1 MIDLKPL
8 SKSIISSWADTVSHS
23 PAQNLTTPAL
33 KDEVCGQKES
43 KYPQNERQT
52 KLDILSDPG
61 STRACPSKLGF
72 NWIFTGSEESYYL
85 CGVWGFYFV
94 CLRWSRQSLEI
105 TDPGSGS
112 WPRMLAIAYKL
123 KLLSII
129 VLSVLRWFL
138 SSFCGSFYITVSC
151 EMEYQYSGH
160 LWLIPYEFLHLKLWR
175 MLRWPQ
181 MTKTLPKA
189 CWLCWTALLILDMHM
204 SQAAPALM
212 ATFISFLS
220 MWQKVATDI
229 WNLGIQIL
237 NCSRGPF
244 NRSFQ

>member
-94 CLRWSRQSLEI
+94 CLR
-105 TDPGSGS
+105 
-112 WPRMLAIAYKL
+112 
-123 KLLSII
+123 
-129 VLSVLRWFL
+129 
-138 SSFCGSFYITVSC
+138 
-151 EMEYQYSGH
+151 
-160 LWLIPYEFLHLKLWR
+160 
-175 MLRWPQ
+175 
-181 MTKTLPKA
+181 
-189 CWLCWTALLILDMHM
+189 
-204 SQAAPALM
+204 
-212 ATFISFLS
+212 
-220 MWQKVATDI
+220 
-229 WNLGIQIL
+229 
-237 NCSRGPF
+237 
-244 NRSFQ
+244 